1 MMRKFRLFSFGSLK
15 MNPWSCTL
23 GCRGLFLLLLL
34 VSGCRM
40 AAEAHVASEWRSH
53 YGRVAPQYKQAK
65 ENAEF
70 QNNTL
75 ILLVHC
81 SQFSLS
87 LSFLSFSLFL
97 FFCDKHRTVLARDE
111 EQFEAGQKCGKVV
124 TATPFHHLWILSCFL
139 SACFACASFTTLQRQ
154 GQSAAW

>member
-87 LSFLSFSLFL
+87 LFSLFL
-97 FFCDKHRTVLARDE
+97 FSSVIGDGSQNIYTDIEMSRHKHRTVLARDE
-111 EQFEAGQKCGKVV
+111 EQFEAGRSAGK
-124 TATPFHHLWILSCFL
+124 S
-139 SACFACASFTTLQRQ
+139 
-154 GQSAAW
+154 

>member
-1 MMRKFRLFSFGSLK
+1 

-87 LSFLSFSLFL
+87 LFSLF
-97 FFCDKHRTVLARDE
+97 FFSSVIGDGSQNIYTDIEMSRHKHRTVLARDE
-111 EQFEAGQKCGKVV
+111 EQFEAGRSAGK
-124 TATPFHHLWILSCFL
+124 S
-139 SACFACASFTTLQRQ
+139 
-154 GQSAAW
+154 